1 MSATSPAWSS
11 TGPGGPPRLGL
22 SLDEAAGTLGVS
34 RDTFD
39 RHIRHELRVVRRGR
53 CLIVPVSEL
62 ERWLEKEA
70 ARWAS

>member
-1 MSATSPAWSS
+1 VTAPGWERNGPAGS
-11 TGPGGPPRLGL
+11 PRLGL
-22 SLDEAAGTLGVS
+22 TLDEAAATLGVS

-62 ERWLEKEA
+62 ERWLDREA

>member
-1 MSATSPAWSS
+1 VTPPGRERDGPAGS
-11 TGPGGPPRLGL
+11 PRLGL
-22 SLDEAAGTLGVS
+22 TLDEAAATLGVS

-39 RHIRHELRVVRRGR
+39 RHIRHEFRMARRGR

-62 ERWLEKEA
+62 QRWLDGEA

>member
-1 MSATSPAWSS
+1 
-11 TGPGGPPRLGL
+11 
-22 SLDEAAGTLGVS
+22 LGVS

-62 ERWLEKEA
+62 ERWLDREA

>member
-1 MSATSPAWSS
+1 VTASPPARRAPAAA
-11 TGPGGPPRLGL
+11 GPQRLGL
-22 SLDEAAGTLGVS
+22 SLDEAAATLGVS

-39 RHIRHELRVVRRGR
+39 RHIRHELRIVRRGR

-62 ERWLEKEA
+62 ERWLDREA

>member
-1 MSATSPAWSS
+1 LNEHVGAFRETKAA
-11 TGPGGPPRLGL
+11 GPPRLGL
-22 SLDEAAGTLGVS
+22 SLDEAAATLGVS

-53 CLIVPVSEL
+53 CLIVPVSEI
-62 ERWLEKEA
+62 ERWLEREA

>member
-1 MSATSPAWSS
+1 VSAPRWERSGPAGS
-11 TGPGGPPRLGL
+11 PRLGL
-22 SLDEAAGTLGVS
+22 SLDEAAATLGVS

-62 ERWLEKEA
+62 ERWLDREA

>member
-1 MSATSPAWSS
+1 LNENAATFGGSKAA
-11 TGPGGPPRLGL
+11 GPPRLGL
-22 SLDEAAGTLGVS
+22 SLDEAAATLGVS

-53 CLIVPVSEL
+53 CLIVPVSEIA
-62 ERWLEKEA
+62 RWLEREA

>member
-1 MSATSPAWSS
+1 MTPPGWERDGPAGS
-11 TGPGGPPRLGL
+11 PRLGL
-22 SLDEAAGTLGVS
+22 TLDEAAATLGVS

-62 ERWLEKEA
+62 ELWLDREA

>member
-1 MSATSPAWSS
+1 MTGQPSPLRGSGV
-11 TGPGGPPRLGL
+11 GPLRLGL
-22 SLDEAAGTLGVS
+22 SLDEAAAAIGVS

-53 CLIVPVSEL
+53 CLIVPIREL
-62 ERWLEKEA
+62 ERWLEREA

>member
-1 MSATSPAWSS
+1 MTASGWEQN
-11 TGPGGPPRLGL
+11 GPGGSPRLGL
-22 SLDEAAGTLGVS
+22 TLDEAAATLGVS

-62 ERWLEKEA
+62 QRWLEREA
-70 ARWAS
+70 AQWAS

>member
-1 MSATSPAWSS
+1 MGSHPRPKAVDASVPV
-11 TGPGGPPRLGL
+11 RLGL
-22 SLDEAAGTLGVS
+22 SLDEAAAAIGVS

-53 CLIVPVSEL
+53 CLIVPIREL
-62 ERWLEKEA
+62 ERWLEREA

>member
-1 MSATSPAWSS
+1 MSTSRWERSGPAGS
-11 TGPGGPPRLGL
+11 PRLGL
-22 SLDEAAGTLGVS
+22 SLDEAAATLGVS

-62 ERWLEKEA
+62 ERWLDREA
-70 ARWAS
+70 ALWAS